1 MKWTTI
7 VRSERSRARE
17 RLFGPHL
24 YEAVEFWLNRG
35 DAFE

>member
-7 VRSERSRARE
+7 VRSNRSRTGE
-17 RLFGPHL
+17 CLFGPHL